1 MRTGTAAGSN
11 GVEAAMNRRTFLS
24 GLVATPALAAILAAC
39 GDDSKSSGSA
49 GTAGSDGTS
58 APTVKGIDH
67 LTGADDVVMRLGS
80 EGGFVPMGFAFSNVP
95 TLLISGDGHVFA
107 PGATTME
114 FPGALLPAITTRTIT
129 EEGIQ
134 RVLKLAGEAGLL
146 APPPDY
152 TADVQVAD
160 VPDTVL
166 VLNAKGGSFEH
177 RANALGMAIDENGN
191 PTKELTPAR
200 EKLAQFVQLIS
211 DLPKIA
217 GAENVGAESVLQAT
231 EYRFQAM
238 VTDQA
243 TIDGQDPKPGIVDW
257 PADAKVRLADAGT
270 CAKSSEN
277 SVTAVLVAAKQNTV
291 FRDADALYTLSA
303 VAVLPGDPV
312 C

>member
-1 MRTGTAAGSN
+1 
-11 GVEAAMNRRTFLS
+11 MNRRTFLS

-39 GDDSKSSGSA
+39 GDDSKQSS
-49 GTAGSDGTS
+49 GSDGTT
-58 APTVKGIDH
+58 APGGSNPGVTGIDH
-67 LTGADDVVMRLGS
+67 LTGADDVVLRLGY

-95 TLLISGDGHVFA
+95 TLLISGDGKVFA

-129 EEGIQ
+129 EAGIQ
-134 RVLKLAGEAGLL
+134 RVLELAGEAGLL

-152 TADVQVAD
+152 TADLQVAD

-166 VLNAKGGSFEH
+166 ILNAKGGAFEH
-177 RANALGMAIDENGN
+177 RANALGMAIDESGN
-191 PTKELTPAR
+191 PTDELTPQR
-200 EKLAQFVQLIS
+200 EKLSQFVQLIS

-217 GAENVGAESVLQAT
+217 GAENVGPESVLQAT
-231 EYRFQAM
+231 EYRFQAL

-243 TIDGQDPKPGIVDW
+243 NVDAQDPKPEIVAW
-257 PADAKVRLADAGT
+257 PADAKVRLVDAGT

-277 SVTAVLVAAKQNTV
+277 AVTSVLVAAKSNTV
-291 FRDADALYTLSA
+291 FQDADVLYTLSA
-303 VAVLPGDPV
+303 VAVLPGDAV

>member
-1 MRTGTAAGSN
+1 
-11 GVEAAMNRRTFLS
+11 MNRRTFLS

-39 GDDSKSSGSA
+39 GDDSKSSGSPS
-49 GTAGSDGTS
+49 TNSDGT
-58 APTVKGIDH
+58 PGVTGIDH
-67 LTGADDVVMRLGS
+67 LTGADDVVLRLGY

-95 TLLISGDGHVFA
+95 SLLISGDGHVFA

-129 EEGIQ
+129 EAGIQ
-134 RVLKLAGEAGLL
+134 RVLDLAGEAGLL

-152 TADVQVAD
+152 TADLQVAD

-166 VLNAKGGSFEH
+166 ILNAKGGAFEH
-177 RANALGMAIDENGN
+177 RANALGMAIDESGN
-191 PTKELTPAR
+191 PTKELTPQR
-200 EKLAQFVQLIS
+200 EKLSQFVQLIS

-217 GAENVGAESVLQAT
+217 GAENLGPESVLQAT
-231 EYRFQAM
+231 EYRFQAL

-243 TIDGQDPKPGIVDW
+243 NVDAQDPKPEIIAW
-257 PADAKVRLADAGT
+257 PADAKVRLVDAGT

-277 SVTAVLVAAKQNTV
+277 AVTSVLVAAKSNTV
-291 FRDADALYTLSA
+291 FQDADVLYTLSA
-303 VAVLPGDPV
+303 VAVLPGDAV